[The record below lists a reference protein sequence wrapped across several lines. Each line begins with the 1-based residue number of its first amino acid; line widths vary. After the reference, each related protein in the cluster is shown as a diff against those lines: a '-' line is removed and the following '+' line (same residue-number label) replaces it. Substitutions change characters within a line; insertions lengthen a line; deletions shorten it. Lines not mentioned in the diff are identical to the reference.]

1 MAALLF
7 YSIVIAGTTLF
18 LLAAAHDEVSAL
30 VRIFVDMFVRIRH
43 WAD

>member
-7 YSIVIAGTTLF
+7 YSIVITGAAVF
-18 LLAAAHDEVSAL
+18 LLAAAHDEVTAV
-30 VRIFVDMFVRIRH
+30 VRMFVDMFTRIRH